1 MTAAREKPL
10 SSLRK
15 RFTDALARLRFRHL
29 LAAAAATQILLC
41 LLINLSGR
49 FNLLPNLFDANGI
62 SSPLAFDSFYY
73 RRKSIELVAYLA
85 RGNFSDWFNA
95 PFPIHVK
102 LYSLSFAVMSP
113 LSGFTMLSVEPLN
126 LFYYLSIL
134 ILLFKLGEETFDRP
148 TALVATAIVALW
160 PSFLLHT
167 TQLLRDPLFI
177 VVTLALVL
185 IVARW
190 LTRAHSLRRG
200 LLEALA
206 GAACGAVVWLT
217 RYNIWIMIVGFA
229 LLGAIFLILRQRRE
243 RRWLVGN
250 MAGALLLLSLMG
262 GTPAIVGVFLAPDSF
277 ISEYP
282 MEEERLPP
290 SPCPDDAPAP
300 SRATQLSAAERLK
313 AKADGAVARLGA
325 MRRRFAVIYQNAGS
339 NIDACVPLWSVADML
354 RYLPRGIANGFFAPY
369 PNMWMGTGASVGS
382 SGRILSGVEMLA
394 MYLIEMLALTGLWE
408 GRKRL
413 PVWLL
418 ALFAATGII
427 ALGLVVINVAVMF
440 RMRYVFWML
449 LILLGAGGLRR
460 ILSGRRQQPPSG
472 RATDYD

>member
-1 MTAAREKPL
+1 M
-10 SSLRK
+10 
-15 RFTDALARLRFRHL
+15 
-29 LAAAAATQILLC
+29 AAAATHLLLC
-41 LLINLSGR
+41 VLISLCGR
-49 FNLLPNLFDANGI
+49 FKLLPNLFDANGI

-73 RRKSIELVAYLA
+73 RRKSIELVAHLA
-85 RGNFSDWFNA
+85 RGNLSDWFNA

-113 LSGFTMLSVEPLN
+113 LFGFTMLSVEPLN

-134 ILLFKLGEETFDRP
+134 ILLFKLGEETFDRR
-148 TALVATAIVALW
+148 TALVATSVVALW

-177 VVTLALVL
+177 VVTLALTL

-206 GAACGAVVWLT
+206 GAASGAVIWLT

-229 LLGAIFLILRQRRE
+229 LMGAVFLILRQRRE

-250 MAGALLLLSLMG
+250 VAGGVLMLILMG
-262 GTPAIVGVFLAPDSF
+262 GTPAIVGMFLAPDSF

-282 MEEERLPP
+282 IEERLPP
-290 SPCPDDAPAP
+290 SPCPDDEPVP
-300 SRATQLSAAERLK
+300 SRAAQPNALALVK
-313 AKADGAVARLGA
+313 ARADGAVARLGT
-325 MRRRFAVIYQNAGS
+325 MRRRFAIIYQNAGS
-339 NIDACVPLWSVADML
+339 NIDACVPLWSVGDML

-382 SGRILSGVEMLA
+382 SGRLLSGMEMLL
-394 MYLIEMLALTGLWE
+394 MYLIELLAIVGLWE

-418 ALFAATGII
+418 ALFAAAGII

-449 LILLGAGGLRR
+449 LILLGAGGAMRIISRR
-460 ILSGRRQQPPSG
+460 QRRQLSGR
-472 RATDYD
+472 ANE